1 MVMLNISKEST
12 GVADDDGGIATPA
25 KRRPRA
31 KGKNGNKKA
40 IVSYDS
46 HPPKYAGINNIKK
59 VKKEDINNVEP
70 VTPTSKPVT
79 PISTPVKRSLSLESQ
94 VSPTAALKRVPAET
108 KHGAKTLESSGA
120 AYAPITPKSN
130 GTGEGPIDGNT
141 VITPTVRKR
150 KRSVP
155 TSAPAI
161 AISTSLD
168 TVTPEDKMLLK
179 MRDDGENWSAIRAA
193 WKDMTGIQPGASTL
207 PNRYNR
213 LKANLTVLKEGDV
226 CAFLIFPFS
235 SAPAS
240 ISIYINPLIPL
251 TYFHKPLHLVLL
263 NSHLPIPNQQTTNK
277 PSTTTGRSSKSRQRR
292 SRNMVPTPKSSL
304 SR

>member
-1 MVMLNISKEST
+1 MLNILQEST
-12 GVADDDGGIATPA
+12 GLEVGENKITSSKRGLADDDGGLATPA
-25 KRRPRA
+25 KRRTRA

-40 IVSYDS
+40 IVGYGS
-46 HPPKYAGINNIKK
+46 HAPKNVVNNNTKKVEKEDINNVEPVK

-79 PISTPVKRSLSLESQ
+79 PTSTPLKRSLSLEPQ
-94 VSPTAALKRVPAET
+94 DSPTATLKRVPAET
-108 KHGAKTLESSGA
+108 KHGAKTLGSPGT

-130 GTGEGPIDGNT
+130 GTGEGPLDGNT

-193 WKDMTGIQPGASTL
+193 WKDMTGILPGASTL

-213 LKANLTVLKEGDV
+213 LKANLMVLKEGDV
-226 CAFLIFPFS
+226 CAFLFFHFQALLLLFYLHELPNLTLI
-235 SAPAS
+235 
-240 ISIYINPLIPL
+240 IS
-251 TYFHKPLHLVLL
+251 
-263 NSHLPIPNQQTTNK
+263 
-277 PSTTTGRSSKSRQRR
+277 
-292 SRNMVPTPKSSL
+292 
-304 SR
+304 

>member
-1 MVMLNISKEST
+1 MSDSDKEAKEVVADQVADEMETSESDVSGLAKAEEKDSSVSLDNISKEST
-12 GVADDDGGIATPA
+12 GVEVGKNKITSSKRGLADDDGGMATPA
-25 KRRPRA
+25 KRRTRV
-31 KGKNGNKKA
+31 KGKNGSKKA
-40 IVSYDS
+40 IVGYGS
-46 HPPKYAGINNIKK
+46 HAPKNAEINNIKK

-79 PISTPVKRSLSLESQ
+79 PTSTPVKRSLSLESQ

-108 KHGAKTLESSGA
+108 KHGAKTLESPGA

-155 TSAPAI
+155 TSAPSI

-168 TVTPEDKMLLK
+168 TVTPEDRMLLK
-179 MRDDGENWSAIRAA
+179 MRDDGENWSAIRTA
-193 WKDMTGIQPGASTL
+193 WKNMTGILPGASTL

-226 CAFLIFPFS
+226 CTFLFFPFQ
-235 SAPAS
+235 A
-240 ISIYINPLIPL
+240 LLLLLLFTL
-251 TYFHKPLHLVLL
+251 TP
-263 NSHLPIPNQQTTNK
+263 
-277 PSTTTGRSSKSRQRR
+277 
-292 SRNMVPTPKSSL
+292 
-304 SR
+304 